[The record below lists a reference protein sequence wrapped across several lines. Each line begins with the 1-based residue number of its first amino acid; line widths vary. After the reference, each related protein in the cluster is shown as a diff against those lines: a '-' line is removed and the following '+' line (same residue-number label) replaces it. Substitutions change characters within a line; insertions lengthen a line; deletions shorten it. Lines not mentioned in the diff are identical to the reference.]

1 MRDARVAPTL
11 VSFNALASAHA
22 ACGDLAN
29 VEAVLAM
36 ATAQPGLR
44 LDRYSYGAL
53 LQACTHKG
61 GHKGRG
67 GPERAKAAKAK
78 AHVEGLLASNVPM
91 NDFLET
97 MCKRAVGDD
106 TFEQMV
112 ARARQQRRR
121 SSPRRQAAPAP
132 APAGPPGLGA
142 WGRGAP
148 AAAPAPMQQS
158 WPTAIQEEAEAAAVE
173 EAADAAAAVAAE
185 ADGWATVSKGG
196 RKAWRGGGRP
206 GAGARA
212 GSHRATAAAAATA
225 PTPSG
230 RAAAQDNWRR
240 SGANDG
246 GASRP
251 TSAIKKPKAPSTP
264 KASTGADPNGF
275 SGVKIVGIPMTR
287 SKSARARLLYLAQE
301 IVGDSS
307 DNLDALNTKM
317 GPLGP
322 LPLKRS
328 TRSELAGLSEMAIP
342 QPISMRRSAHSE
354 LAITMSQ
361 SMAL

>member
-106 TFEQMV
+106 TFDQMV

-132 APAGPPGLGA
+132 APAGPRPGRVGPRRPGGGA
-142 WGRGAP
+142 G
-148 AAAPAPMQQS
+148 S
-158 WPTAIQEEAEAAAVE
+158 DAAV
-173 EAADAAAAVAAE
+173 V
-185 ADGWATVSKGG
+185 ADGHP
-196 RKAWRGGGRP
+196 GGG
-206 GAGARA
+206 
-212 GSHRATAAAAATA
+212 
-225 PTPSG
+225 
-230 RAAAQDNWRR
+230 
-240 SGANDG
+240 
-246 GASRP
+246 
-251 TSAIKKPKAPSTP
+251 
-264 KASTGADPNGF
+264 
-275 SGVKIVGIPMTR
+275 
-287 SKSARARLLYLAQE
+287 
-301 IVGDSS
+301 
-307 DNLDALNTKM
+307 
-317 GPLGP
+317 
-322 LPLKRS
+322 
-328 TRSELAGLSEMAIP
+328 
-342 QPISMRRSAHSE
+342 
-354 LAITMSQ
+354 
-361 SMAL
+361 